1 LPTPVSAPQTASVG
15 ERSGRPGG
23 GAEGEGA
30 EAPFLAGAA
39 ATAAPRGGHGD
50 EEENLRAAKTAR
62 AAVAAPLLLPSARPR
77 AASSSRP
84 VSLDGAERVEEV
96 EVEAATAAVAAAA
109 ATATE
114 AFRIGIEGKTKTG
127 APQYF
132 PVTLAE
138 RSRRGREYPR
148 AAMRNDKNLY
158 EVTARDKSFGM
169 KTLEQIGF

>member
-1 LPTPVSAPQTASVG
+1 MITEPNEVYHANSAISHSKLELFRRRPISYYRRFISKTV
-15 ERSGRPGG
+15 ERP
-23 GAEGEGA
+23 E
-30 EAPFLAGAA
+30 
-39 ATAAPRGGHGD
+39 
-50 EEENLRAAKTAR
+50 
-62 AAVAAPLLLPSARPR
+62 
-77 AASSSRP
+77 
-84 VSLDGAERVEEV
+84 
-96 EVEAATAAVAAAA
+96 
-109 ATATE
+109 ATE